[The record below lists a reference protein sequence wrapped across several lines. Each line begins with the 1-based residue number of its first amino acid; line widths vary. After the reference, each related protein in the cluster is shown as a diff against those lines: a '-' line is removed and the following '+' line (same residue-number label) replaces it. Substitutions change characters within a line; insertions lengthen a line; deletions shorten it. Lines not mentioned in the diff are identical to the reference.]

1 MSLPKNVLYTNQVES
16 SYARNYNNNIA
27 PQNGTGPYGGGETII
42 INIPTS
48 RNLVMSGADSV
59 FKFSL
64 NVGNGS
70 DASGND
76 FIRLDKCGAHGC
88 IKRVRIFHGSTLLS
102 DIDNYNNL
110 VAMMMSL
117 QQSQDSSNGKQN
129 LLAGFNGN
137 NLVCGERLNTA
148 QVAANAVT
156 TTRHYAIPIMNF
168 LTYSDKYVPLF
179 ALTGAPLRIEIQL
192 VNTPAE
198 FICSQRALSSFAISN
213 IEYIVNFME
222 LSDDAMIK
230 INAASGNGPIT
241 WVVQDYRNY
250 NNTITIAA
258 NGEYSIPVP
267 AKFNSL
273 RSLFNS
279 YRSKSSGAIT
289 FFPMD
294 STHFGLDSYTWRM
307 GSRTVPTKPPQTYVE
322 FFSEVIRAIGSI
334 SDLNHE
340 PYINKFSYFDKQ
352 APVANNETVADPTL
366 NTISNSFF
374 TGLDCEAYSS
384 SGMATVY
391 QGYNSRTDDIFFI
404 PKYNSSATAGLIR
417 IDTYAYFDQVIVIE
431 NGFARVEY

>member
-64 NVGNGS
+64 TVTNG
-70 DASGND
+70 AAANNY
-76 FIRLDKCGAHGC
+76 IRLDKCGAHGC

-110 VAMMMSL
+110 VAMMMAL
-117 QQSQDSSNGKQN
+117 QQSEDSSTGKQN
-129 LLAGFNGN
+129 LLAGFDGS
-137 NLVCGERLNTA
+137 NLSCGEKLNPA
-148 QVAANAVT
+148 QAAIGAAT
-156 TTRHYAIPIMNF
+156 TIRHYAIPIMNF

-179 ALTGAPLRIEIQL
+179 ALTGAPLRIELQL

-198 FICSQRALSSFAISN
+198 FICSTVALASFSITN
-213 IEYIVNFME
+213 VEYIVNFME

-273 RSLFNS
+273 RSLYNT

-340 PYINKFSYFDKQ
+340 PFINKFSYSDKQ
-352 APVANNETVADPTL
+352 APIANDETAVATTA
-366 NTISNSFF
+366 NTSSNSFY